1 MDFSKSAIFSS
12 IDVESS
18 VHKTSPSFTIS
29 PTCTFMEVISDAAF
43 DVTFVLLAPATVPLT
58 EIVSDR
64 SLFCTGS
71 TSTVFTAIA
80 TCLVALCMDIP
91 IQTTRTATIT
101 STTISTF
108 FFFFGFA
115 AIAPA
120 FCSFFCFLS
129 FILVS
134 PLPVFYK
141 FMVIVSL
148 SPLKKNGFK

>member
-1 MDFSKSAIFSS
+1 
-12 IDVESS
+12 
-18 VHKTSPSFTIS
+18 
-29 PTCTFMEVISDAAF
+29 MEVISDAAF

-108 FFFFGFA
+108 FFCPSEKLSIGFSN
-115 AIAPA
+115 
-120 FCSFFCFLS
+120 CVLSKSSFRSSVRRRL
-129 FILVS
+129 
-134 PLPVFYK
+134 
-141 FMVIVSL
+141 
-148 SPLKKNGFK
+148 